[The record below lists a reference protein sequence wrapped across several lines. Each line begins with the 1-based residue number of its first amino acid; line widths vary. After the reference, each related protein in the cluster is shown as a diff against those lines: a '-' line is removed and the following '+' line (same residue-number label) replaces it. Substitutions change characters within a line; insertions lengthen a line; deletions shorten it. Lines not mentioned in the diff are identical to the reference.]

1 MAAKPIP
8 SASLSA
14 LQSVANTLLAVLAPT
29 TSRLVR
35 VAVVCDEREDT
46 AYTDGNL
53 IIALPTSFCGCPL
66 PEDAAVSVGLLAH
79 EAGHFVQPL
88 AAIRRVEEEDGAPHW
103 LSNILLDVHG
113 EAFVETVFPALAG
126 PLQATRQAVHKT
138 LADRYRQD
146 LVAAPTFLEAA
157 APAALLARFAHP
169 SLVFHPKWTQE
180 TAWQQQP
187 WLAEVALFLDLMAQ
201 AARLPALALPDHLR
215 TILRR
220 FPALSHTLLPLLPAY
235 GSTRADSLGRV
246 LLGEAALGGQGASP
260 GGSARLVSRRFSSA
274 APEAEAVRLA
284 RSLQSRFAAGPAA
297 VEVAAP
303 ARIDR
308 HALAR
313 GEPLPFR
320 MRLPGKALPA
330 AKVVLCLDISGSMS
344 GTKLTTARVAGQAI
358 ALAVQREGGEVVGV
372 LFSEDAFFA
381 DATPPSRPLF
391 APLSEWRP
399 MGGTTFG
406 FLPQVWRR
414 WPEHRVL
421 LLTDGYATPPATLPA
436 DRSRTAAV
444 LILDGD
450 PAAVAPMAGQAV
462 RLADLKDLPHLLGML
477 VPRRLA

>member
-14 LQSVANTLLAVLAPT
+14 LQTVANTLLAVLAPT

-146 LVAAPTFLEAA
+146 LAAAPTFLEAA

-187 WLAEVALFLDLMAQ
+187 WLAEATLFLDLMAQ

-215 TILRR
+215 IILRR
-220 FPALSHTLLPLLPAY
+220 FPALSHSLLPLLPAY

-246 LLGEAALGGQGASP
+246 LLGEAALGGQGATGWQVPRLNYLFGKLTKGAGYWPDYQMRLLKRGCARYTRPASEIVELV
-260 GGSARLVSRRFSSA
+260 GQSACLTNPLIHFNYESIAQFHQKQQVRIDFEARNLLAQGVKLKFYTPYYMTLRHFWWRLGTLKGYRDGVHGLRLSGLLAYYFGYRYYRRA
-274 APEAEAVRLA
+274 MEIA
-284 RSLQSRFAAGPAA
+284 RSITGVDTDAG
-297 VEVAAP
+297 
-303 ARIDR
+303 
-308 HALAR
+308 
-313 GEPLPFR
+313 
-320 MRLPGKALPA
+320 
-330 AKVVLCLDISGSMS
+330 
-344 GTKLTTARVAGQAI
+344 
-358 ALAVQREGGEVVGV
+358 
-372 LFSEDAFFA
+372 
-381 DATPPSRPLF
+381 
-391 APLSEWRP
+391 
-399 MGGTTFG
+399 
-406 FLPQVWRR
+406 
-414 WPEHRVL
+414 
-421 LLTDGYATPPATLPA
+421 
-436 DRSRTAAV
+436 
-444 LILDGD
+444 
-450 PAAVAPMAGQAV
+450 
-462 RLADLKDLPHLLGML
+462 
-477 VPRRLA
+477 